1 MVSENNMFQSCLHKV
16 LYLSVIQ
23 WYTCFLTVFS
33 NDASNRYL
41 TYVCHRFAEF
51 FGLVFASS
59 LRNGM
64 YRKTLLFCTSD
75 ISNLKSAFCMPKHFS
90 IVSGVSMYRQPSHR
104 SECV

>member
-51 FGLVFASS
+51 FGLRFASS

-64 YRKTLLFCTSD
+64 YRKNTIVLY
-75 ISNLKSAFCMPKHFS
+75 IRHLKLKKVLSVCLNTFQLSQA
-90 IVSGVSMYRQPSHR
+90 
-104 SECV
+104 